1 VNSRLASTS
10 ASLKEIAAKTVIVGE
25 GGVALPSGAVSSV
38 IDASIPSNRPNRA
51 REGRREVIETF

>member
-38 IDASIPSNRPNRA
+38 IDASRVSNRLDRA
-51 REGRREVIETF
+51 REYRRGVIEIF